1 MSTQTA
7 VVAIGGNSLIRAG
20 EKGTIAEQMANVR
33 RTADALVSLIGEG
46 YSLVITHGNGPQV
59 GAALLRS
66 ERAAGEAYRLPLDVC
81 VAATQGE
88 IGYLLQQALT
98 ERLSKAGL
106 RRPVVSMLTQVVVA
120 KDDPAMTHPAKP
132 IGPFYTQRD
141 AEARKAQFGWAIVD
155 DAARGWRRV
164 VPSPQP
170 LEIIEEQAIRALVQ
184 TGALVIA
191 CGGGGIPVV
200 RENGHYSGVD
210 AVVDKDSAS
219 VLLALQLKADL
230 LVISTDAEYVYVNYR
245 TPDQRAI
252 ERIDAAELR
261 RLYEE
266 GQFPPGNMGP
276 KIVAALRFVEHGGS
290 RALITSYERL
300 TEAVRGHA
308 GTHIV
313 PAASQAATGARA
325 CR

>member
-1 MSTQTA
+1 MQTA

-33 RTADALVSLIGEG
+33 RTADALVALIKDG
-46 YSLVITHGNGPQV
+46 YGLVITHGNGPQV

-66 ERAAGEAYRLPLDVC
+66 ERAADEAYRLPLDVC

-98 ERLSKAGL
+98 ARLANAGL
-106 RRPVVSMLTQVVVA
+106 KRPVVSLLTQVVVA
-120 KDDPAMTHPAKP
+120 KDDPAMTHPSKP

-141 AEARKAQFGWAIVD
+141 AESRRARFGWAIVE

-170 LEIIEEQAIRALVQ
+170 LEIIEEEAIRTLVES
-184 TGALVIA
+184 GALVIA

-200 RENGHYSGVD
+200 RENGHFSGVD
-210 AVVDKDSAS
+210 AVIDKDSAS
-219 VLLALQLKADL
+219 VLLALRIKAEL
-230 LVISTDAEYVYVNYR
+230 LVISTDAEFVYVNYKK
-245 TPDQRAI
+245 PGQRPL
-252 ERIDAAELR
+252 ERVDASELR
-261 RLYEE
+261 RHYAAGE
-266 GQFPPGNMGP
+266 FPAGSMGP
-276 KIVAALRFVEHGGS
+276 KVAAALRFVESGGH
-290 RALITSYERL
+290 RALITTYERL
-300 TEAVRGHA
+300 ADAMQGRA
-308 GTHIV
+308 GTHVV
-313 PAASQAATGARA
+313 PARDNATGAVA

>member
-1 MSTQTA
+1 MQTA

-33 RTADALVSLIGEG
+33 RTADALVALIQDG
-46 YSLVITHGNGPQV
+46 YHLVVTHGNGPQV

-66 ERAAGEAYRLPLDVC
+66 ERAADEVYRLPLDVC

-98 ERLSKAGL
+98 DRLSRAEIAQ
-106 RRPVVSMLTQVVVA
+106 PVVSVLTQVVVS
-120 KDDPAMTHPAKP
+120 KDDPALAHPTKP

-141 AEARKAQFGWAIVD
+141 AESRRDRFGWAVVD

-170 LEIIEEQAIRALVQ
+170 LEIIEEGAIRALVAS
-184 TGALVIA
+184 GALVIA

-200 RENGHYSGVD
+200 RENGHFTGID
-210 AVVDKDSAS
+210 AVIDKDSAS
-219 VLLALQLKADL
+219 VLLALQIKADL
-230 LVISTDAEYVYVNYR
+230 LVISTDAEFVYLNYKK
-245 TPDQRAI
+245 PDQTPLAQV
-252 ERIDAAELR
+252 DAAELR
-261 RLYEE
+261 RHFEA
-266 GQFPPGNMGP
+266 GQFPPGSMGP
-276 KIVAALRFVEHGGS
+276 KVAAALRFVESGGQ
-290 RALITSYERL
+290 RALITTYERL
-300 TEAVRGHA
+300 AEAMRGRA

-313 PAASQAATGARA
+313 PVSRAARGAVA

>member
-1 MSTQTA
+1 MHTA
-7 VVAIGGNSLIRAG
+7 VVAIGGNSLIKAG

-33 RTADALVSLIGEG
+33 RTSDALVALIADG
-46 YSLVITHGNGPQV
+46 YNLVITHGNGPQV

-66 ERAAGEAYRLPLDVC
+66 ERAGDEAYRLPLDVC

-98 ERLSKAGL
+98 ERLAKAGL
-106 RRPVVSMLTQVVVA
+106 KRPVVSLLTQVVVA
-120 KDDPAMTHPAKP
+120 KDDPAMTHPTKP

-141 AEARKAQFGWAIVD
+141 AESRRAQFGWAVVD

-170 LEIIEEQAIRALVQ
+170 LEIIEERAIRALVE

-200 RENGHYSGVD
+200 REDGHFTGVD
-210 AVVDKDSAS
+210 AVIDKDSAS
-219 VLLALQLKADL
+219 VLLALQLKAEL
-230 LVISTDAEYVYVNYR
+230 LVISTDADFVYVNYR
-245 TPDQRAI
+245 KPDQRPI
-252 ERIDAAELR
+252 EHIDAAELR
-261 RLYEE
+261 RLYEA

-276 KIVAALRFVEHGGS
+276 KIAAALRFVEHGGE

-300 TEAVRGHA
+300 AEAMRGHT

-313 PAASQAATGARA
+313 PAPQTARGARA

>member
-1 MSTQTA
+1 MQTA

-33 RTADALVSLIGEG
+33 RTADALVALIQDG
-46 YSLVITHGNGPQV
+46 YGLVITHGNGPQV

-66 ERAAGEAYRLPLDVC
+66 ERAADEAYRLPLDVC

-98 ERLSKAGL
+98 ERLVKAGL
-106 RRPVVSMLTQVVVA
+106 KRPVVSVLTQVVVA
-120 KDDPAMTHPAKP
+120 KDDPAMTHPTKP

-141 AEARKAQFGWAIVD
+141 AESRRARFGWAVID

-170 LEIIEEQAIRALVQ
+170 LEIIEEGAIRALVAS
-184 TGALVIA
+184 GALVIA

-200 RENGHYSGVD
+200 RENGHFSGVD
-210 AVVDKDSAS
+210 AVIDKDSAS
-219 VLLALQLKADL
+219 VLLALQIRADL
-230 LVISTDAEYVYVNYR
+230 LVISTDAEFVYVNYKQA
-245 TPDQRAI
+245 DQRALS
-252 ERIDAAELR
+252 RVDAAELR
-261 RLYEE
+261 RYYEA
-266 GQFPPGNMGP
+266 GQFPPGSMGP
-276 KIVAALRFVEHGGS
+276 KVAAALRFVESGGE
-290 RALITSYERL
+290 RALITTYERL
-300 TEAVRGHA
+300 GEAVHGRA
-308 GTHIV
+308 GTHVV
-313 PAASQAATGARA
+313 PAPDAARGAIA